1 MKRTALLLP
10 LAALLLTACTT
21 KYIGNTRIEDTKEN
35 RELLVVVDQYR
46 RAVEDRDIQRILDMT
61 SDGFFEDPGTPY
73 DPTDDYDKAELAQ
86 RLEQAFG
93 KVTDQRLQIDVRK
106 VDIDERQARANV
118 DYRFDYRYRLDL
130 PNANQWREQT
140 DLNRLSFVKE
150 GQNWKIISGL

>member
-46 RAVEDRDIQRILDMT
+46 RAVEDRDIQRILDLT

-140 DLNRLSFVKE
+140 DLNRLSFVRE
-150 GQNWKIISGL
+150 GQDWKIISGL